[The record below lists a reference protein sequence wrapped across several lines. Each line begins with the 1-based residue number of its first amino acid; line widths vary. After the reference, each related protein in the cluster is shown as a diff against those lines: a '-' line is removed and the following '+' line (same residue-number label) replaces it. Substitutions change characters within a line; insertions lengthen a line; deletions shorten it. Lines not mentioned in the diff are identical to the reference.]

1 MSWIVDNPQHE
12 GYAAHVAR
20 DGRCATAMR
29 ADGLVMA
36 SSRVD
41 GEWVDE
47 VLGWSELLGWEA
59 RCTCGWVGPMYRRC
73 GDEQEPTEHLL
84 ADALYPGAEAAIEA
98 AWLVHEAAHQT
109 Q

>member
-1 MSWIVDNPQHE
+1 VEENAQHE
-12 GYAAHVAR
+12 GYAAYVAR

-36 SSRVD
+36 SRVG

-59 RCTCGWVGPMYRRC
+59 RCSCGWVGPMYRRV
-73 GDEQEPTEHLL
+73 GDEQDPIGHRLV
-84 ADALYPGAEAAIEA
+84 DALQHDAEAAIEA
-98 AWLVHEAAHQT
+98 AWLIHEAAHQ
-109 Q
+109 